1 MPVLLLHQAVPNKHY
16 RDQCSEL
23 NNYKIPLTCFIENK
37 NPKIFHLL
45 PKMLELDHAVKMIV
59 DHMLKTI
66 SVYNSVQHFF
76 LLTPLDKH

>member
-1 MPVLLLHQAVPNKHY
+1 MLVLLLHQAVPSKHY

-23 NNYKIPLTCFIENK
+23 KNFTTLYIPLTCLIEKK

-59 DHMLKTI
+59 DRVKDYKC
-66 SVYNSVQHFF
+66 V
-76 LLTPLDKH
+76 